1 MRESTSGRE
10 QRDMQLLRRYH
21 RQHDPAD
28 REQMVHR
35 GLPLV
40 RSLARPYAG
49 KGEQLED
56 LVQVGCVGLLKAID
70 RFDPYAGTRFVTFAA
85 PNITGEIKRH
95 FRDHCWSVH
104 VPRGIQ
110 ELDARVNRAAERIA
124 ADRGRTATTEEIAQ
138 HLAVDPAQVE
148 EAVRGGQGY
157 RPLSL
162 DHPAGEAREALDLCG
177 EDEDGFAA
185 VERRQLL
192 WSACEALDEREREV
206 VLLRFFDGRLQREI
220 AERLGVSQMQ
230 VSRILRRALERMRA
244 ALDARDA
251 DAELGPASSGP
262 QVAAGAGT

>member
-1 MRESTSGRE
+1 MRESTLRRE

-28 REQMVHR
+28 RERMVRR

-49 KGEQLED
+49 KGEQLDD

-70 RFDPYAGTRFVTFAA
+70 RFNPYSGTRFVTFAA

-110 ELDARVNRAAERIA
+110 ELDAKATRA
-124 ADRGRTATTEEIAQ
+124 ADRIVAETGRTAT
-138 HLAVDPAQVE
+138 PAQIAEQLDIEPERVE
-148 EAVRGGQGY
+148 EAIRGGQGY

-162 DHPAGEAREALDLCG
+162 DHPAGEAREALDLFG
-177 EDEDGFAA
+177 HDDEGYDA
-185 VERRQLL
+185 VDRRQLL
-192 WSACEALDEREREV
+192 WAACEGLDAREREV
-206 VLLRFFDGRLQREI
+206 ILLRFFDGRLQREI
-220 AERLGVSQMQ
+220 AARLGVSQMQ
-230 VSRILRRALERMRA
+230 ISRILRRALERMRD
-244 ALDARDA
+244 ALDEGPEIGDA
-251 DAELGPASSGP
+251 DRG
-262 QVAAGAGT
+262 AGA